1 MIYWERFFAI
11 GCHSFDSFREVVNE
25 APLWFKEIPEEDLPR
40 IYIDM
45 GVLDV
50 NLDPAKVFEN
60 RLTKYRIPHEW
71 HIFLGTHNEEYW
83 SLHVGD
89 YLKWYAEMWE

>member
-1 MIYWERFFAI
+1 MLTISGLRRRGYTPTSIRNFCAEI
-11 GCHSFDSFREVVNE
+11 GLAKRES
-25 APLWFKEIPEEDLPR
+25 R
-40 IYIDM
+40 IDM

-50 NLDPAKVFEN
+50 NLDAANVFET

-83 SLHVGD
+83 SAHVVD
-89 YLKWYAEMWE
+89 YLKWYAEGWEQKSG